1 MPLKASVFG
10 LAWKT
15 RGTKNTAG
23 ICLVLAIGNVP
34 SCWLIAFNHFVKWGS
49 TLNTEQYI
57 NRAVWVKLYILS
69 KYSLS
74 SGRRGRDCCIP
85 LCHVEVVY
93 PACEENWVCV
103 IWLFPRLQECLSVRE
118 RVFFTCDLCSC
129 QSLSLIVRVTAH
141 TGLLLSLCVTSCLL
155 ICVWEK
161 ELSVLDFQNMNFP
174 CSLSIGMF

>member
-15 RGTKNTAG
+15 RGTRNTAG

-74 SGRRGRDCCIP
+74 SG
-85 LCHVEVVY
+85 VEG
-93 PACEENWVCV
+93 E
-103 IWLFPRLQECLSVRE
+103 RLLYTIMSRWGGVSCLGGKLSVCDLVIPKATGVPVCE
-118 RVFFTCDLCSC
+118 RVFFTCGLCSC

-141 TGLLLSLCVTSCLL
+141 TSLLLSLCVTSCLL

-161 ELSVLDFQNMNFP
+161 ELSVLEYQNMNFP
-174 CSLSIGMF
+174 CSRSIDMF